1 MTELLLELDNCVGDG
16 LAGVVIV
23 AELLNSCLHIKGEV
37 LLHYVINN
45 VRKGVI
51 LPEDGYLFWSEQR
64 AWVVHR
70 SRMEQACDDWVVFAK
85 CARDGGSDRI
95 KIIFDPRGND
105 LAVRD

>member
-23 AELLNSCLHIKGEV
+23 AELLNSCLHIKEEV

-45 VRKGVI
+45 VRKEVI
-51 LPEDGYLFWSEQR
+51 LPEDGCLFWSEQR

-70 SRMEQACDDWVVFAK
+70 SGMEQACDDWVVFAK
-85 CARDGGSDRI
+85 CAGDRGSDRI
-95 KIIFDPRGND
+95 EIIFDPRGND
-105 LAVRD
+105 LVARD